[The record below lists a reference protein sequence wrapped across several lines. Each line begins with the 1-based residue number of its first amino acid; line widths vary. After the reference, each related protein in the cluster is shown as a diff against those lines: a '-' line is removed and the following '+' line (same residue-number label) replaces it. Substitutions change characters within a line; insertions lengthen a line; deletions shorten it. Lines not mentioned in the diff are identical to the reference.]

1 MGFTKI
7 MAGLS
12 CNASLFHPLGQ
23 SHPLIVNNPRNRGFA
38 SDLFMIIFGA
48 KEIIFGNRATPIFGG
63 IFYIKQLEITLLSF
77 WGLLDL
83 YALYTVHVPTCFHV
97 VLSTESSAKVPLGM
111 TARSSAPGC

>member
-38 SDLFMIIFGA
+38 SDLFMCHFGVP
-48 KEIIFGNRATPIFGG
+48 KNLEGCLLRQPPKKIEKYCILSFLG
-63 IFYIKQLEITLLSF
+63 IYYIK
-77 WGLLDL
+77 
-83 YALYTVHVPTCFHV
+83 
-97 VLSTESSAKVPLGM
+97 
-111 TARSSAPGC
+111 